1 MEHIPES
8 LLEWE
13 LSFQGL
19 VHPFRDYED
28 KIYVGIW
35 SLVEHAGLQTTDL
48 YKQLVL
54 REEIYSIGSCISFIF
69 ESEASQCY
77 DWLQNVAKL
86 NSYESWRFQ
95 NLLQSVARCRSFA
108 NFNELAVAAKAREA
122 KTKGLLAGMQD
133 RFKKLKSTRELFPF
147 FYDHLAHQYND
158 LMGFIDEAA
167 TQLSYDTGDWLPR
180 TPIFAANAYLM
191 MCRM

>member
-8 LLEWE
+8 LLGWE

-19 VHPFRDYED
+19 VHPFRDYQD
-28 KIYVGIW
+28 TFYVGIW

-48 YKQLVL
+48 HKQLVL

-86 NSYESWRFQ
+86 NPYESWRFQ

-122 KTKGLLAGMQD
+122 ETKRLLAGMQE
-133 RFKKLKSTRELFPF
+133 RVQKLKSTRELFPF
-147 FYDHLAHQYND
+147 FYGHLMRQYND
-158 LMGFIDEAA
+158 LMGCIDKAA

-180 TPIFAANAYLM
+180 TPIFAAKAYLM